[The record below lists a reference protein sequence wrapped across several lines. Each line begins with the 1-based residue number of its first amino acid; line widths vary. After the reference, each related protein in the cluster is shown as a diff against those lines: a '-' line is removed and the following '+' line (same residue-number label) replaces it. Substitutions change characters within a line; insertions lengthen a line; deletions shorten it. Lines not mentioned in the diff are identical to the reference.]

1 MSKKR
6 SMPPEILDYF
16 KKKGGKKDDKKGD
29 NERRKEAVNKARI
42 RLESKNKDKKEM
54 EEMERSKDNLI
65 YSIK

>member
-42 RLESKNKDKKEM
+42 RLESKNKDKKES
-54 EEMERSKDNLI
+54 EEK
-65 YSIK
+65 K